1 MIKFSYTAHFRSNIY
16 SLINEST
23 RKYKSRALVPRTIV
37 FPFHTGTLLD
47 FSYLRKDS
55 KNVKLRLMTLIFNL
69 NCKLFFL
76 LSLETD
82 NEKIILLALRKAT
95 ERNSGDLNTHIIYAG
110 QHNLDWIDWEPDVLQ
125 RIVDTGLTSP
135 MMTFIYMYRVGL

>member
-82 NEKIILLALRKAT
+82 NEKIILSALQRAADTHT
-95 ERNSGDLNTHIIYAG
+95 EDLNVHIIYAG
-110 QHNLDWIDWEPDVLQ
+110 QFYVDWIDWERDVLQ
-125 RIVDTGLTSP
+125 RIIDTGLKSP
-135 MMTFIYMYRVGL
+135 MMTFIYMYRAGL